1 MSKSVRAI
9 GLAIFLLSSVAR
21 ADEAPEPPPAGPP
34 AGTVMSQPALGSELR
49 ISRDDAIRL
58 ALENNLNLIIAR
70 TGPELAQQ
78 QVERAGGAFDPQL
91 YLDHEFEQNENPV
104 FSPFQIL
111 FGGGQTSIDD
121 KQWLYSGGF
130 AGLVPAGVTYSS
142 AYNVSRVETSS
153 AFSALTPEWRGD
165 WESELRIPVLKNLF
179 SNPASVTV
187 ERSEIG
193 LDISVEDFREDL
205 MDEVRTVEFAYWELG
220 AARAEEGVAQKSLQ
234 TARDLLEQTRV
245 RYEVGVVSK
254 VLVTQAEA
262 GVAERE
268 VTAIV
273 ALNRAEG
280 AEDALLDLIAAPTM
294 EEFESTRLVVDD
306 PTFVDYTVE
315 PDVIIRRA
323 MRLRPELQIARKRVE
338 DAEVQL
344 QLAQNQVLPSL
355 DLVASYRLS
364 GLAGKSTSTVAT
376 SPFPTSS
383 SGVTDDFFLGQ
394 PEPQLGDRCALRA
407 AARERR
413 GARGAGSA
421 QDRAAALV
429 HQHEACRAGHYP
441 RRTRRR
447 ARVAQLGR
455 LGSGLG
461 ATPCRVAGDAACRRG
476 AAASRRLDT
485 VPGTGIRGRPDRVRE
500 PGNPVAAGLPERDHG
515 DRTLPGHPARDPEH
529 LPGARAAATL
539 SLCSVLLSPSRRALP
554 YWAHEAH
561 PGCHRSLGCDGDHAG
576 RCKRT
581 RQRVQGK
588 ALPGPR
594 REGSPHVR
602 GPRGRGR
609 SSAST
614 PPTRCSR
621 ETRSRTS
628 SVTSTASCRSTGPE
642 SRPREFKWP
651 HCCCRVIPL

>member
-91 YLDHEFEQNENPV
+91 YLDHEFADNETPIFN
-104 FSPFQIL
+104 PFQVAL
-111 FGGGQTSIDD
+111 GGGTSIKD
-121 KQWLYSGGF
+121 KQWLYSGGV
-130 AGLVPAGVTYSS
+130 AGLVPAGVTYTSS
-142 AYNVSRVETSS
+142 YNVRRLETSS
-153 AFSALTPEWRGD
+153 AFSALLPEWRGD
-165 WESELRIPVLKNLF
+165 WESELTIPVLKNLF

-323 MRLRPELQIARKRVE
+323 MRLRPEIQIARKQVE
-338 DAEVQL
+338 DAEIQL
-344 QLAQNQVLPSL
+344 RLATNQLLPSL

-364 GLAGKSTSTVAT
+364 GLAGKSTGRTDFLTGDPIV
-376 SPFPTSS
+376 SPFPKHS
-383 SGVTDDFFLGQ
+383 SGVTDDWFSASQNRSWVIGARFELPLGNDVARAELAQ
-394 PEPQLGDRCALRA
+394 RKIELRRAFTSMRRVEQDIILDVRDAARVLRNSADSVAASERRRVASQETLRAEEERLRLGDSTPFLVLEFEEDLTESESQVIQSLQAYRNAITA
-407 AARERR
+407 IER
-413 GARGAGSA
+413 S
-421 QDRAAALV
+421 Q
-429 HQHEACRAGHYP
+429 
-441 RRTRRR
+441 
-447 ARVAQLGR
+447 
-455 LGSGLG
+455 
-461 ATPCRVAGDAACRRG
+461 
-476 AAASRRLDT
+476 
-485 VPGTGIRGRPDRVRE
+485 
-500 PGNPVAAGLPERDHG
+500 
-515 DRTLPGHPARDPEH
+515 
-529 LPGARAAATL
+529 ATL
-539 SLCSVLLSPSRRALP
+539 L
-554 YWAHEAH
+554 
-561 PGCHRSLGCDGDHAG
+561 
-576 RCKRT
+576 
-581 RQRVQGK
+581 
-588 ALPGPR
+588 
-594 REGSPHVR
+594 
-602 GPRGRGR
+602 
-609 SSAST
+609 
-614 PPTRCSR
+614 
-621 ETRSRTS
+621 ETRSIS
-628 SVTSTASCRSTGPE
+628 LV
-642 SRPREFKWP
+642 RELQ
-651 HCCCRVIPL
+651 RR

>member
-383 SGVTDDFFLGQ
+383 SGVTDDFFSASQSRSWGIGARFELPLGNDVARAELAQ
-394 PEPQLGDRCALRA
+394 RKIELRRSYTSMRRVEQDIILDVRDAARVLRNSADSVAASERRRVASQETLRAEEERLRLGDSTPFLVLEFEEDLTESESQVIQSLQAYRNAITAL
-407 AARERR
+407 ER
-413 GARGAGSA
+413 S
-421 QDRAAALV
+421 Q
-429 HQHEACRAGHYP
+429 
-441 RRTRRR
+441 
-447 ARVAQLGR
+447 
-455 LGSGLG
+455 
-461 ATPCRVAGDAACRRG
+461 
-476 AAASRRLDT
+476 
-485 VPGTGIRGRPDRVRE
+485 
-500 PGNPVAAGLPERDHG
+500 
-515 DRTLPGHPARDPEH
+515 
-529 LPGARAAATL
+529 ATL
-539 SLCSVLLSPSRRALP
+539 L
-554 YWAHEAH
+554 
-561 PGCHRSLGCDGDHAG
+561 
-576 RCKRT
+576 
-581 RQRVQGK
+581 
-588 ALPGPR
+588 
-594 REGSPHVR
+594 
-602 GPRGRGR
+602 
-609 SSAST
+609 
-614 PPTRCSR
+614 
-621 ETRSRTS
+621 ETRSIS
-628 SVTSTASCRSTGPE
+628 LV
-642 SRPREFKWP
+642 RELQ
-651 HCCCRVIPL
+651 RR